1 MGKRVRWLGLLLFF
15 CLAVV
20 PRPAEA
26 ALISTKQE
34 ISMGKDVAQQLEKK
48 YGVVEDEALQ
58 ARVNAIGQRLV
69 GVSERKELAYSFK
82 VLNTT
87 DVNALAVPG
96 GYIYLFK
103 GLVDLMPTDDELA
116 GVIGHEVGHVVR
128 RHSVKQMEKS
138 LGTTLL
144 FAVVFGDKAAMLQQ
158 VGMQALMA
166 GYSRSDERE
175 ADALGFRYAY
185 AAGFNPYS
193 SLITMYKINDLAK
206 KGSYGIFSSHPEPEA
221 RIARLDGYVKE
232 KKVAPVVTANEQG
245 ATVAEGGWSYVITR
259 SGGGN
264 KPLYRGYLLA
274 GALFRVGQQ
283 PNLSPDGFIV
293 LEEGEN
299 AVVYYGDWRVHV
311 IYPSDAEGTG
321 LSVLELATQEAGA
334 FRAWAAQRRQAIV
347 A

>member
-1 MGKRVRWLGLLLFF
+1 MGKRVRLLGLLLFF
-15 CLAVV
+15 CLWLV
-20 PRPAEA
+20 PPPAEA
-26 ALISTKQE
+26 GFISTKQE

-48 YGVVEDEALQ
+48 YGLVEDEALQ

-69 GVSERKELAYSFK
+69 GVSERKDISYSFK
-82 VLNTT
+82 VLNTK

-128 RHSVKQMEKS
+128 RHSVKQVEKS

-144 FAVVFGDKAAMLQQ
+144 FAVVFGDKAVMLQQ
-158 VGMQALMA
+158 LGMQALMA
-166 GYSRSDERE
+166 GYSRGDERE
-175 ADALGFRYAY
+175 ADALGFKYSY

-193 SLITMYKINDLAK
+193 SLITMHKINDLEK

-221 RIARLDGYVKE
+221 RIARLDAYLKE
-232 KKVAPVVTANEQG
+232 KKVTPVVAANEQG
-245 ATVAEGGWSYVITR
+245 ATVTEGGWSYAIRR

-274 GALFRVGQQ
+274 GALFRIGQQ

-293 LEEGEN
+293 IEEGEN
-299 AVVYYGDWRVHV
+299 AVVYYGDWRVRV

-321 LSVLELATQEAGA
+321 LSVLELATQEADA
-334 FRAWAAQRRQAIV
+334 FRDWAGRRSAP
-347 A
+347 AA